1 MCRLWASTKTLSQ
14 NLTEIKICFRK
25 QSRSRGKQ
33 KSINNI
39 QYYYILYYIIILCI
53 IIIYELFICDADKQ
67 NIETFAERCD
77 AAAWCWCRLLQK
89 VSEVF
94 SSSVTVLNMY

>member
-33 KSINNI
+33 KSINSI
-39 QYYYILYYIIILCI
+39 QYYIIILYI

-77 AAAWCWCRLLQK
+77 AAAWCWCWLLQK

>member
-39 QYYYILYYIIILCI
+39 QYYIIILCI
-53 IIIYELFICDADKQ
+53 IITYELFICDADKQ

-77 AAAWCWCRLLQK
+77 AAAWCWCRLLQQ